1 MEVLN
6 EKIETPKGTGKKP
19 KGSGR
24 RLYMMK
30 ILETLLELS
39 LRPLQ
44 MLVQLWQRLNES
56 TNHLREKYKFSQL
69 GSKERKLWVRA
80 RWLAYLRKEKM
91 RSEKTRKF
99 NGKSY
104 RVSNLKEGPYKKK
117 LVKGLMSA
125 RRDVG
130 TALKKKDKK
139 AERNARKRVHKF
151 KKKLGER

>member
-1 MEVLN
+1 M
-6 EKIETPKGTGKKP
+6 
-19 KGSGR
+19 R
-24 RLYMMK
+24 
-30 ILETLLELS
+30 ILEILYQLS

-44 MLVQLWQRLNES
+44 MLVRLWQKSSES
-56 TNHLREKYKFSQL
+56 ANLLQGKYKSL
-69 GSKERKLWVRA
+69 RLVSKERKLWVRA
-80 RWLAYLRKEKM
+80 RWLAYLREARM

-99 NGKSY
+99 NGRTY
-104 RVSNLKEGPYKKK
+104 RVSDLKEGPYKKK

-139 AERNARKRVHKF
+139 MERNARNRVHKF

>member
-1 MEVLN
+1 
-6 EKIETPKGTGKKP
+6 
-19 KGSGR
+19 
-24 RLYMMK
+24 
-30 ILETLLELS
+30 
-39 LRPLQ
+39 
-44 MLVQLWQRLNES
+44 
-56 TNHLREKYKFSQL
+56 
-69 GSKERKLWVRA
+69 
-80 RWLAYLRKEKM
+80 M

-99 NGKSY
+99 NGRTY

-117 LVKGLMSA
+117 LVRGLMAA